1 MKRLNGAGT
10 RALEIVKQFTVAQR
24 TIAII
29 GVAVLVLGGIALAN
43 VLGKPTYQVLYSN
56 ISQANASSVVAQLE
70 KDKVD
75 YQLQDGGQTILVPAS
90 AVDGERLAT
99 ANLLSSG
106 AGGYSLLDDMG
117 VTASEFQQNVT
128 YKRAIEGELAKTI
141 ESIDGVGSASVQLAI
156 PQQSVFSEEKEDP
169 TASVFVNAA
178 TPLSSDQVNAIVHLV
193 SAAYPGL
200 TTENVSVVDQK
211 GDTLSA
217 VGGGATSGSDAA
229 ADYEA
234 TTKAAVQAM
243 LDKVLGPGN
252 AVVTVAADV
261 SNSSGTKKSTSYT
274 PGAAT
279 PLSESSNSTSY
290 ANGGG
295 SAAAGAGASGVLGND
310 TTDTSTGG
318 NSTTGSGSSSGSSSP
333 SYSQSQSVKNN
344 AVDKT
349 ETNETIVPG
358 TLNRQTI
365 AVAVNSS
372 VAGQIS
378 TSALQGM
385 VANAAGVNS
394 SRGDSVSVTSVAF
407 SNAAAKSAASALK
420 QSQAAQS
427 ADQMTAII
435 TTAIKVV
442 GGIVLLV
449 LLLGLLRKLFKRPEP
464 TAVDAGALNVVPGV
478 PGDPGYAGYAPTQQL
493 GGFAGAGALPGGF
506 PGTAPTVA
514 LGAPLG
520 HDGAFAA
527 MQADVDALA
536 GSNPEQTADLLR
548 ALMSDRAGA

>member
-29 GVAVLVLGGIALAN
+29 GVAVLVLGGVALASQMS
-43 VLGKPTYQVLYSN
+43 KPTYQVLYSG
-56 ISQANASSVVAQLE
+56 ISASEASGVTAQLT

-75 YQLQDGGQTILVPAS
+75 YSLSSDGTTIFVPAES
-90 AVDGERLAT
+90 VAQERLAT
-99 ANLLSSG
+99 ASLLSSG
-106 AGGYSLLDDMG
+106 AGGYSLLDNMG

-141 ESIDGVGSASVQLAI
+141 EAIDGVSAASVQLAI
-156 PQQSVFSEEKEDP
+156 PQQSVFTDEKQDP
-169 TASVFVNAA
+169 TASVFVNASTA
-178 TPLSSDQVNAIVHLV
+178 LSDDQVNAIVHLV
-193 SAAYPGL
+193 AASYPGL
-200 TTENVSVVDQK
+200 TTGNVSVVDQK

-217 VGGGATSGSDAA
+217 VGGGITAGSSDAA
-229 ADYEA
+229 AAYDA

-261 SNSSGTKKSTSYT
+261 SNSTGTKHSETYST
-274 PGAAT
+274 PQQAPA
-279 PLSESSNSTSY
+279 LSESTNSTKY

-295 SAAAGAGASGVLGND
+295 AAAGANAASGVLGTD
-310 TTDTSTGG
+310 TTNGATGG
-318 NSTTGSGSSSGSSSP
+318 NSSTSGSGAGSP
-333 SYSQSQSVKNN
+333 SYQQVQSVKNN

-349 ETNETIVPG
+349 TTDQTITPG

-365 AVAVNSS
+365 AVALNSA
-372 VAGQIS
+372 VASQIS
-378 TSALQGM
+378 ATQLQQM
-385 VANAAGVNS
+385 VSNAAGVNTA
-394 SRGDSVSVTSVAF
+394 RGDVVSVTSVAF

-427 ADQMTAII
+427 AGQMTDII

-442 GGIVLLV
+442 GGLVLLV

-464 TAVDAGALNVVPGV
+464 LVRDAGELNVLPLG
-478 PGDPGYAGYAPTQQL
+478 GDPALGGYAPTAQL
-493 GGFAGAGALPGGF
+493 GGLAGAGALGAPY

-514 LGAPLG
+514 IDSP
-520 HDGAFAA
+520 FAQL
-527 MQADVDALA
+527 QADVDALA
-536 GSNPEQTADLLR
+536 GTDPEQTAEYLR
-548 ALMSDRAGA
+548 ALMGDRAGV

>member
-29 GVAVLVLGGIALAN
+29 GVAVLVLGGVALASQ
-43 VLGKPTYQVLYSN
+43 LSKPTYQVLYSG
-56 ISQANASSVVAQLE
+56 ISASEASGVTAQLT

-75 YQLQDGGQTILVPAS
+75 YTLSSDGTTIFVPAES
-90 AVDGERLAT
+90 VAQERLAT
-99 ANLLSSG
+99 ASLLSSG

-141 ESIDGVGSASVQLAI
+141 EGIDGVSSASVQLAI
-156 PQQSVFSEEKEDP
+156 PQQSVFTDEKEDP

-178 TPLSSDQVNAIVHLV
+178 TSLSTDQVNAIVHLV
-193 SAAYPGL
+193 AAAYPGL
-200 TTENVSVVDQK
+200 TTDNVSVVDQK

-217 VGGGATSGSDAA
+217 VGGGTAGGSSDAA
-229 ADYEA
+229 AEYE
-234 TTKAAVQAM
+234 TSTKAAVQAM

-261 SNSSGTKKSTSYT
+261 SSSSGTKHSETYST
-274 PGAAT
+274 PQQAPA
-279 PLSESSNSTSY
+279 LSESTNSTKY

-295 SAAAGAGASGVLGND
+295 AAAGARGASGVLGTD

-318 NSTTGSGSSSGSSSP
+318 NSSTSGSGSGSP
-333 SYSQSQSVKNN
+333 SYQQVQSVKNN

-349 ETNETIVPG
+349 TTDQTITPG

-365 AVAVNSS
+365 AVALNSA
-372 VAGQIS
+372 VASQIS
-378 TSALQGM
+378 ATQLQQM
-385 VANAAGVNS
+385 VSNAAGVNTA
-394 SRGDSVSVTSVAF
+394 RGDVVSVTSVAF

-427 ADQMTAII
+427 AGQMTDII

-442 GGIVLLV
+442 GGLVLLV
-449 LLLGLLRKLFKRPEP
+449 LLTGLVRKLFKRPEP
-464 TAVDAGALNVVPGV
+464 TVRDAGELNVVPLG
-478 PGDPGYAGYAPTQQL
+478 GDPVLGGYAPTAQL
-493 GGFAGAGALPGGF
+493 GGLAGAGALASPY

-514 LGAPLG
+514 LNSPFSQL
-520 HDGAFAA
+520 
-527 MQADVDALA
+527 QADVDALA
-536 GSNPEQTADLLR
+536 GTDPEQTAEYLR
-548 ALMSDRAGA
+548 ALMGDRAGV